1 MKRKLRLK
9 AAKERVQRRS
19 KDGGIALVMVTG
31 AIVVLTV
38 LLAEFQ
44 EETGAE
50 VAAANSS
57 RDMLEAEYSA
67 KSGLALARLLIASEP
82 TIRASIAPL
91 FAMMKKKPPQIPV
104 WEFAD
109 QILFAFNGDNA
120 ENDADAGEYSSFTSG
135 FAAGGQGKNLR
146 LPGGHFEIV
155 VVDEDAKI
163 DINQGTSNEIARV
176 RLGKQLVGLFASPE
190 YNPLFEQ
197 RSETG
202 QMYDRAGIC
211 RNIIDWSDFDEQA
224 FQCDFQANS
233 QNQGAENNG
242 IYQQLK
248 RPYRAKN
255 APFDSL
261 EELHMVQGISEDFWA
276 TFVDPDPT
284 KPSKRIFTVWG
295 QGAINV
301 NTANPQ
307 TLLAVV
313 CSGAPMAPVCTDILQ
328 ASMFITGVTMARSV
342 TMGAPLF
349 GTPAD
354 FVQAM
359 TGKGQLGPMLA
370 GMGMQP
376 VVFQSQAEFA
386 KTIAT
391 ESKVFSVYA
400 AGIKKGYK
408 RDTRVG
414 IHAVLDFRQA
424 PAPTQ
429 QTMAPG
435 MAGMAGQT
443 GLPGAVPSGVAS
455 GSNASGAVGTVAGL
469 VQPATGG
476 TLVYYRQD

>member
-1 MKRKLRLK
+1 MKAVLAAKLRT
-9 AAKERVQRRS
+9 RRRS

-38 LLAEFQ
+38 LLTEFQ

-50 VAAANSS
+50 VAAASSS

-67 KSGLALARLLIASEP
+67 KSGLALARLLIATEP
-82 TIRASIAPL
+82 TIRSAITPL

-109 QILFAFNGDNA
+109 QILFAFNGDND
-120 ENDADAGEYSSFTSG
+120 ENGPDAGSYSSFTSG
-135 FAAGGQGKNLR
+135 FAAGGTGKNLR
-146 LPGGHFEIV
+146 LPGGHFEMV

-176 RLGKQLVGLFASPE
+176 RLGKQLTGLFVSPE

-197 RSETG
+197 RGETG
-202 QMYDRAGIC
+202 AIYDRPSIC
-211 RNIIDWSDFDEQA
+211 RNIIDWADVDELA
-224 FQCDFQANS
+224 FNCDFSNNS

-261 EELHMVQGISEDFWA
+261 DELHMVQGIGDDFWA
-276 TFVDPDPT
+276 TFVDPDPQ

-301 NTANPQ
+301 NTANAQ

-313 CSGAPMAPVCTDILQ
+313 CSGAPAAEICTDIMQSSL
-328 ASMFITGVTMARSV
+328 FITGVTMARSV

-349 GTPAD
+349 GSPGD
-354 FVQAM
+354 FVQAL
-359 TGKGQLGPMLA
+359 TGKGQIGPLLA
-370 GMGMQP
+370 GMGMKP
-376 VVFQSQAEFA
+376 VKFQSQSEFV

-414 IHAVLDFRQA
+414 IHAVLDFRTAQA
-424 PAPTQ
+424 TA
-429 QTMAPG
+429 ASG
-435 MAGMAGQT
+435 MGSASGTGM
-443 GLPGAVPSGVAS
+443 PSAVPSGAAS
-455 GSNASGAVGTVAGL
+455 GSVSASGAAGTVAGL

-476 TLVYYRQD
+476 TLLYYRQD

>member
-1 MKRKLRLK
+1 MKRSAKQRTLRRG
-9 AAKERVQRRS
+9 E
-19 KDGGIALVMVTG
+19 DGGIALVMVTG

-50 VAAANSS
+50 VAVASAS
-57 RDMLEAEYSA
+57 RDMLQAEYSA
-67 KSGLALARLLIASEP
+67 RSGLALARLLIATEP
-82 TIRASIAPL
+82 TIRSAITPL

-109 QILFAFNGDNA
+109 QILFAFNGDTSDS
-120 ENDADAGEYSSFTSG
+120 ESPDAGEFSSFTSG
-135 FAAGGQGKNLR
+135 FAAGGRGKNLR
-146 LPGGHFEIV
+146 LPGGHFELV

-163 DINQGTSNEIARV
+163 DINQGTSNEISRV
-176 RLGKQLVGLFASPE
+176 RLGKQLTGLFVSPQ
-190 YNPLFEQ
+190 YNPLFE
-197 RSETG
+197 RRTETG
-202 QMYDRAGIC
+202 QLYDRTSIC
-211 RNIIDWSDFDEQA
+211 RNIIDWADVDELA
-224 FQCDFQANS
+224 FQCDFTNNS

-261 EELHMVQGISEDFWA
+261 EELHLVQGVGDDFWA

-284 KPSKRIFTVWG
+284 NPKKRIFTVWG

-307 TLLAVV
+307 TLLAVT
-313 CSGAPMAPVCTDILQ
+313 CSGAPAAEVCTDILQ
-328 ASMFITGVTMARSV
+328 SSLFITGVTMARSV

-349 GTPAD
+349 GSPVD
-354 FVQAM
+354 FVHAL
-359 TGKGQLGPMLA
+359 TGKGQIGPLLA
-370 GMGMQP
+370 GMGMKP
-376 VVFQSQAEFA
+376 VKFQSEAEFA

-391 ESKVFSVYA
+391 ESKVFSVYS

-408 RDTRVG
+408 RDARVG
-414 IHAVLDFRQA
+414 IHAVLDFRTA
-424 PAPTQ
+424 RATGAAGSNMTTGSASGVPAPV
-429 QTMAPG
+429 G
-435 MAGMAGQT
+435 
-443 GLPGAVPSGVAS
+443 SGGTS
-455 GSNASGAVGTVAGL
+455 LSGAAGTTAGL

-476 TLVYYRQD
+476 ILVYYRQD

>member
-1 MKRKLRLK
+1 MNERKKLVRS
-9 AAKERVQRRS
+9 AKHRVARRS

-50 VAAANSS
+50 VAAASSS

-67 KSGLALARLLIASEP
+67 KSGLALARLLIATEP
-82 TIRASIAPL
+82 TIRAAIAPL

-109 QILFAFNGDNA
+109 QILFAFNGDG
-120 ENDADAGEYSSFTSG
+120 EEEGADAGAFSSFTTG
-135 FAAGGQGKNLR
+135 FAAGGTGKNLR

-176 RLGKQLVGLFASPE
+176 RLGKQLTGLFISPQ

-202 QMYDRAGIC
+202 QIYDRPSIC
-211 RNIIDWSDFDEQA
+211 RNIVDWADVDELA
-224 FQCDFQANS
+224 FQCDFQNNS
-233 QNQGAENNG
+233 QNQGAENNS

-261 EELHMVQGISEDFWA
+261 DELRMVQGIGDDFWA
-276 TFVDPDPT
+276 TFVDPEPA
-284 KPSKRIFTVWG
+284 KPAKRLFTVWG

-313 CSGAPMAPVCTDILQ
+313 CSGAPAAEICTDLLQ
-328 ASMFITGVTMARSV
+328 SSMFITGVTMARSV

-354 FVQAM
+354 FIQAL

-370 GMGMQP
+370 GMGMKP

-414 IHAVLDFRQA
+414 IHAVLDFRTAQA
-424 PAPTQ
+424 NAASG
-429 QTMAPG
+429 MSG
-435 MAGMAGQT
+435 MASGAV
-443 GLPGAVPSGVAS
+443 PGAVPSAAAS
-455 GSNASGAVGTVAGL
+455 GGVSASGAAGTVAGL

>member
-1 MKRKLRLK
+1 MKMQT
-9 AAKERVQRRS
+9 AKDRTRRRG

-50 VAAANSS
+50 VAAASSS
-57 RDMLEAEYSA
+57 RDMLQAEYSA
-67 KSGLALARLLIASEP
+67 RSGLALARLLISTEP
-82 TIRASIAPL
+82 TIRAVITPL

-109 QILFAFNGDNA
+109 RILFAFNGDNSDSD
-120 ENDADAGEYSSFTSG
+120 NPDAGEYSAFTEG
-135 FAAGGQGKNLR
+135 FASGGRGKNLR
-146 LPGGHFEIV
+146 LPGGHFELV
-155 VVDEDAKI
+155 VVDEDSKI
-163 DINQGTSNEIARV
+163 DINQGTSNEISRV
-176 RLGKQLVGLFASPE
+176 RLGKQLTGLFLSPE
-190 YNPLFEQ
+190 YNPLFEK
-197 RSETG
+197 RTETG
-202 QMYDRAGIC
+202 QMYDRASIC
-211 RNIIDWSDFDEQA
+211 RNIIDWADVDELA
-224 FQCDFQANS
+224 FQCDFSNNA

-261 EELHMVQGISEDFWA
+261 EELRMVQGISDDFWA

-284 KPSKRIFTVWG
+284 NPKKRIFTVWG

-307 TLLAVV
+307 TLLAVT
-313 CSGAPMAPVCTDILQ
+313 CSGAPTAPICTDILQ
-328 ASMFITGVTMARSV
+328 ASLFITGVTMARAV

-349 GTPAD
+349 GSPAD
-354 FVQAM
+354 FVQAL
-359 TGKGQLGPMLA
+359 TGKGQIGPLLA
-370 GMGMQP
+370 GMGMLP
-376 VVFQSQAEFA
+376 VVFQSQAEFS

-391 ESKVFSVYA
+391 ESKVFSVYS
-400 AGIKKGYK
+400 AGIKTGYK

-414 IHAVLDFRQA
+414 IHAVLDFRTA
-424 PAPTQ
+424 PPIGA
-429 QTMAPG
+429 AG
-435 MAGMAGQT
+435 SNNSAMAGSTAAAGST
-443 GLPGAVPSGVAS
+443 GTS
-455 GSNASGAVGTVAGL
+455 ASGAAGTTAGL

-476 TLVYYRQD
+476 ILVYYRQD